1 MASIRK
7 RSWRTARGEQRE
19 AWQVDF
25 TDQNGKRHQPQ
36 FARRKDADAWLVR
49 ARGQV
54 SAGTFTADA
63 SSITVVEAATL
74 WLERCERD
82 GLERATMT
90 QYRSHVIWHIWP
102 LLGTVKLSRLNRP
115 MVEQFADR
123 MLASGRSRALTRK
136 VLTSLRSTIY
146 DAMRR
151 GLCAQNV
158 AVGVRLKTVRRH
170 KGKVEIPDKHEVRA
184 LLDQATGRERVLLL
198 VAVFTGLRASEIR
211 GLPWPHVNFV
221 TQVIEV
227 RQRADISGKLGA
239 LKSESSRRDVPMT
252 PELVLALKEWR
263 LASGGGDGLVFP
275 ARGGGPIC
283 HNTVAAALGR
293 AHRFRHFFA
302 SWLIDQGFGPKRVQA
317 LMGHHSVR
325 LTLDTYTHLWPQ
337 EDDHARFAA
346 AEREL
351 IG

>member
-7 RSWRTARGEQRE
+7 RSWRTARGEQRD

-54 SAGTFTADA
+54 QQGVFTPDA
-63 SSITVVEAATL
+63 SSITVAEAAEL

-82 GLERATMT
+82 GLERTTMT
-90 QYRSHVIWHIWP
+90 QYRSHVTYHIGP
-102 LLGTVKLSRLNRP
+102 LLGAVKLSRLTRP
-115 MVEQFADR
+115 MAEQFTDQ
-123 MLASGRSRALTRK
+123 MLAGGRSRALTRK

-146 DAMRR
+146 EAMRR

-158 AVGVRLKTVRRH
+158 AVGVKLKTVRRH
-170 KGKVEIPDKHEVRA
+170 KGKVKIPTKHEVRA
-184 LLDQATGRERVLLL
+184 LLDKVTGRARVLLL

-211 GLPWPHVNFV
+211 GLPWRDVDFQAGV
-221 TQVIEV
+221 VRV

-239 LKSESSRRDVPMT
+239 LKSETSRRDVPMV
-252 PELVLALKEWR
+252 PELALALKEWR
-263 LASGGGDGLVFP
+263 LASGAGDGLVFP

-283 HNTVAAALGR
+283 HNTVAAVLGR

-337 EDDHARFAA
+337 EDDHAKFAA